1 MSLMASYT
9 ATKLLFFGSASRMSS
24 AADIA
29 NLINKLLRLN
39 SRIDSANDTPE
50 RFLLGQD
57 PCFQAV
63 SMLRCNQMFAQ
74 TTIKDV
80 ARAAGVHFTTVSMA
94 LRDHPAI
101 AARTRTRIQNIAKLV
116 GYQRNEVF
124 FALSQQRKSQHKPRD
139 IPTIL
144 YLFRGGSSREFFEMS
159 HHRQFL
165 AGASEEAK
173 KLGYQLDPHLV
184 GPTGILPERLQKH
197 LLRTRAAGVVIGA
210 WDPTLEAPVVDWT
223 PLPTVKIDSRHVLAD
238 VPVVSFDQMN
248 GVITSYRKAHSLGY
262 RRIGLALGEKD
273 EDATDGLHLSGWL
286 IAQSE
291 FPRLDKIPPFV
302 FPITRH
308 DHGDFAFSRSLDST
322 TSRRRDPVQLALGRP
337 NVGSTEGPRRY

>member
-1 MSLMASYT
+1 
-9 ATKLLFFGSASRMSS
+9 
-24 AADIA
+24 
-29 NLINKLLRLN
+29 
-39 SRIDSANDTPE
+39 
-50 RFLLGQD
+50 
-57 PCFQAV
+57 
-63 SMLRCNQMFAQ
+63 MFAQ

-124 FALSQQRKSQHKPRD
+124 FALSQQRKSQHKPQD

-144 YLFRGGSSREFFEMS
+144 YLFRGGSSRDFFEMS

-184 GPTGILPERLQKH
+184 GPTGILPERLQRH
-197 LLRTRAAGVVIGA
+197 LLRTQAAGVVIGA

-223 PLPTVKIDSRHVLAD
+223 RLPTVKIDSRHVLAD

-248 GVITSYRKAHSLGY
+248 GVITSYRKARSLGY

-291 FPRLDKIPPFV
+291 FPRLEKIPPLF
-302 FPITRH
+302 FPPRATTTTILPLLGPWIRQH
-308 DHGDFAFSRSLDST
+308 RVDAIMSNWRSVDQMLEALK
-322 TSRRRDPVQLALGRP
+322 DPAATKIGRVCLCCSPEEHELAGIRP
-337 NVGSTEGPRRY
+337 NLDLVGQRAISLLGSIINASRDTLPSSLSTCYVEGTWHDGPSLQPKR